1 MEQGR
6 QRPWRGRLRPRIV
19 VALLLLVAPIAVLG
33 VASYLVARDSLLD
46 SAQTQVQAEAELR
59 AQEIEGRLRI
69 AHDEIGSIA
78 EWGQLVLPVVEG
90 RLDAEP
96 DALAEP
102 LDAALTWWGQTQGL
116 AVLDAEQTVVD
127 GPTPWPSAPTVPAI
141 GDGTGPWATL
151 LDAESVQLTHRLGAS
166 DHFLQATVPVEFV
179 FDGPVPGGEPVP
191 ADPVIGSATVEGLGA
206 AVTVTRGEAEV
217 LDGLGPLRWLAVG
230 TVLLTLFL
238 AAAVAWWLMRR
249 LIRRVEALT
258 AATGAL
264 GDGDWSRRVG
274 DGRSDEIGELADAV
288 DRMAASIESD
298 QQRRRQ
304 VEDQLAYQ
312 ALHDPLTGL
321 ANRAKFTDRLG
332 DALARSRRSGAPVAV
347 LFCDLDNLK
356 TVNDELGHHAGDDL
370 LTGIA
375 ERFRGSIRPSDTVAR
390 FGGDEFVVLCAEM
403 AAPEDAVVVAE
414 RLIAAMARPFN
425 IHGQAVTSSAS
436 IGIAVG
442 SGASTR
448 GEELLADADAAM
460 YAAKRGGKAR
470 YVVHSESL
478 DDRAARRA
486 AEARDAKR
494 AIERSELRLVF
505 QPVLAIADGELL
517 STEAFL
523 RWQHPER
530 GTLHPAEVLPQFADA
545 GLLIELDAWVVDR
558 AAAQLDHWNSIR
570 AESPPMRVSLNLS
583 RAMLGSP
590 DLAAVVEK
598 AVAEHRISPSQLCFE
613 IAESTLSADPSSAT
627 RALDSL
633 RALGC
638 GVAIDDFGT
647 GHTTIERLRR
657 YGADHVKIDGAL
669 VADLG
674 RDVDDAAARIG
685 ALTSMAAGIGIDAV
699 AEGVERIEQIPELIS
714 LGCRY
719 AQGQLFCAPLDD
731 VGVVRW
737 IERIERDGRI
747 EPT

>member
-1 MEQGR
+1 MEQGSH
-6 QRPWRGRLRPRIV
+6 RPWRGRLRPKIV

-33 VASYLVARDSLLD
+33 AASYLVARDSLLD
-46 SAQTQVQAEAELR
+46 SAATQVQAEAELR
-59 AQEIEGRLRI
+59 AQEIEGRLQI

-90 RLDAEP
+90 RLATEP
-96 DALAEP
+96 DALAAP
-102 LDAALTWWGQTQGL
+102 LDAAMTWWGQTQGL
-116 AVLDAEQTVVD
+116 AVLDAQQMVVE
-127 GPTPWPSAPTVPAI
+127 GPADWPNAPTVPAVGE
-141 GDGTGPWATL
+141 GDGPWAAV
-151 LDAESVQLTHRLGAS
+151 LDADLVQLTHRLGAS
-166 DHFLQATVPVEFV
+166 DHFLQATVPVQFV
-179 FDGPVPGGEPVP
+179 FDGPIPGGEAVP
-191 ADPVIGSATVEGLGA
+191 ADPVIGSATVDGLA
-206 AVTVTRGEAEV
+206 SAVTVTRSEAEV
-217 LDGLGPLRWLAVG
+217 LDGLGPLRWLAIG
-230 TVLLTLFL
+230 TVLVALLL
-238 AAAVAWWLMRR
+238 AAAVAWWLVRR

-264 GDGDWSRRVG
+264 GDGDWSRRVA
-274 DGRSDEIGELADAV
+274 DGRDDELGELADAV
-288 DRMAASIESD
+288 DQLAASVESD

-321 ANRAKFTDRLG
+321 ANRAKFLDRLG
-332 DALARSRRSGAPVAV
+332 DALARSQRSGAPVAV

-414 RLIAAMARPFN
+414 RLIDAMSRPFN

-442 SGASTR
+442 SGVSTR

-486 AEARDAKR
+486 AESRDAKR

-505 QPVLAIADGELL
+505 QPVMAIADGAVL

-530 GTLHPAEVLPQFADA
+530 GTLHPADVLPQFADA
-545 GLLIELDAWVVDR
+545 GLLVDLDAWVIDR
-558 AAAQLDHWNSIR
+558 AAAQLDHWNSTR
-570 AESPPMRVSLNLS
+570 ADASPMRVSVNLS
-583 RAMLGSP
+583 RAMLRSP
-590 DLAAVVEK
+590 DLGTIAESAIR
-598 AVAEHRISPSQLCFE
+598 EHRIVADQLCFE
-613 IAESTLSADPSSAT
+613 VAESVLSADPSTAT
-627 RALDSL
+627 RALDTL
-633 RALGC
+633 RSIGC
-638 GVAIDDFGT
+638 LVAIDDFGT

-674 RDVDDAAARIG
+674 RGVDDAAGRIG
-685 ALTSMAAGIGIDAV
+685 ALTSMASGIGIDAV
-699 AEGVERIEQIPELIS
+699 AEGVEQLDQIRELMA

-747 EPT
+747 E